1 MINIDGLVKIGIM
14 LAGIV
19 LGAMA
24 GEASEYVIWTTGDFA
39 VSYCAEQDIPPEWH
53 EICLKNL
60 GNYNEFKPVFQII
73 GVILGLV
80 VSVTVVK
87 RLFD

>member
-1 MINIDGLVKIGIM
+1 MINLDGLVKIGIM

-24 GEASEYVIWTTGDFA
+24 GEAVEYVIWTTGDFA
-39 VSYCAEQDIPPEWH
+39 VSYCVEQDVPPEWH

-60 GNYNEFKPVFQII
+60 GNYNEVKPAFQLV
-73 GVILGLV
+73 GVIVGLV
-80 VSVTVVK
+80 VSVMVVK
-87 RLFD
+87 KLFD

>member
-1 MINIDGLVKIGIM
+1 MSGLVKIGMM
-14 LAGIV
+14 LVGIL

-24 GEASEYVIWTTGDFA
+24 GELTQYVIWTTGDFA
-39 VSYCAEQDIPPEWH
+39 VSYCAEQDVPLEWH

-60 GNYNEFKPVFQII
+60 GNYNEVKPIFQII
-73 GVILGLV
+73 GVIGGLLV
-80 VSVTVVK
+80 AVTFVK

>member
-1 MINIDGLVKIGIM
+1 MKNVDGLIKIGIM

-24 GEASEYVIWTTGDFA
+24 GEAAEYTIWMTGDFA
-39 VSYCAEQDIPPEWH
+39 VSYCAEQDVPPEWH

-60 GNYNEFKPVFQII
+60 GNYNEVKPIFQII
-73 GVILGLV
+73 GVIVGLLV
-80 VSVTVVK
+80 AVTVVK

>member
-24 GEASEYVIWTTGDFA
+24 GEVIEYIIWTTGDFA
-39 VSYCAEQDIPPEWH
+39 VSYCSTQDVPPEWH
-53 EICLKNL
+53 ETCLKNL

-80 VSVTVVK
+80 VSVIVVK
-87 RLFD
+87 KLFD

>member
-24 GEASEYVIWTTGDFA
+24 GEVVEYTIWTTGDFA
-39 VSYCAEQDIPPEWH
+39 VSYCATQGVPLEWH

-73 GVILGLV
+73 GVIVGLV
-80 VSVTVVK
+80 VSVIVVK

>member
-19 LGAMA
+19 LGAMG
-24 GEASEYVIWTTGDFA
+24 GELTEYVIWTTGDFA
-39 VSYCAEQDIPPEWH
+39 VSYCAEQDVPPEWL

-60 GNYNEFKPVFQII
+60 GNYNEVKPAFQLV
-73 GVILGLV
+73 GVIVGLL

>member
-24 GEASEYVIWTTGDFA
+24 GETTEY
-39 VSYCAEQDIPPEWH
+39 
-53 EICLKNL
+53 
-60 GNYNEFKPVFQII
+60 II
-73 GVILGLV
+73 
-80 VSVTVVK
+80 
-87 RLFD
+87 

>member
-1 MINIDGLVKIGIM
+1 MNYDGLIKIGIM

-24 GEASEYVIWTTGDFA
+24 GEAVEYIIWTTGDFA
-39 VSYCAEQDIPPEWH
+39 VSYCAEQDVPLEWQ

-60 GNYNEFKPVFQII
+60 GNYNEVKPVFQII
-73 GVILGLV
+73 GVIGGLLV
-80 VSVTVVK
+80 AVTVVK
-87 RLFD
+87 KLFG

>member
-19 LGAMA
+19 LGAMG
-24 GEASEYVIWTTGDFA
+24 GELVEYVIWTTGDFA
-39 VSYCAEQDIPPEWH
+39 VSYCATQDVPPEWL
-53 EICLKNL
+53 EMCLKNL
-60 GNYNEFKPVFQII
+60 GNYNEVKPAFQLV
-73 GVILGLV
+73 GVIVGLIV
-80 VSVTVVK
+80 AVTAVK